1 MTILPR
7 RRRCG
12 YTLVE
17 LVAVIAMLGIALGI
31 AVPVTGRTMDG
42 LRVRTARDHVVLE
55 LARARLL
62 ARLHGGAVAVLDA
75 DARATWIESP
85 VGDTIAGPVRIGAE
99 HDVRLDLG
107 GERTARVV
115 YDRFGIGRLA
125 SRSIRLVRNDAE
137 ARLTISAYGR
147 VRAW

>member
-1 MTILPR
+1 MIILPR

-31 AVPVTGRTMDG
+31 AVPVIGRTLDG
-42 LRVRTARDHVVLE
+42 LRVRTARDQVVLE
-55 LARARLL
+55 LARTRML

-75 DARATWIESP
+75 DMRAAWVESLA
-85 VGDTIAGPVRIGAE
+85 GDTIAAPVRVGVE
-99 HDVRLDLG
+99 HDVRMELD
-107 GERTARVV
+107 GERTARII